1 MNDLLFFFLF
11 RVQSGLLLMMIF
23 RASKEILLLYES
35 DQAHELE
42 LKKKIKL
49 YNGQGDDG
57 SKDLYLFI
65 YFFYLWKIKI

>member
-1 MNDLLFFFLF
+1 
-11 RVQSGLLLMMIF
+11 MMIF

-57 SKDLYLFI
+57 STDLYLFI

>member
-1 MNDLLFFFLF
+1 
-11 RVQSGLLLMMIF
+11 MMIF
-23 RASKEILLLYES
+23 QASKEILLLYES